1 MSTILLGD
9 KGINV
14 PIATDDFEPISPI
27 DATDLALVPCTN
39 THPMVTRSKAGIFK
53 PKAYATKP
61 SPIDYTLTKPLTY
74 KIAAQFPQWC
84 TAMDEE
90 F

>member
-1 MSTILLGD
+1 
-9 KGINV
+9 
-14 PIATDDFEPISPI
+14 
-27 DATDLALVPCTN
+27 
-39 THPMVTRSKAGIFK
+39 MVTRSKAGIFK